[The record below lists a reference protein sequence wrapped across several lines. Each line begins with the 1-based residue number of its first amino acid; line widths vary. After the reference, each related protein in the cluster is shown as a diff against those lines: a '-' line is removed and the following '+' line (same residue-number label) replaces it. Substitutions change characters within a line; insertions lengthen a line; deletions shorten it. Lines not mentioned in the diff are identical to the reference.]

1 MIWDRLS
8 IIRSFFGQG
17 EVGTPQAVA
26 QDGAAAEVAARWQK
40 AFNRDPQLAEDLIR
54 QSGLLNLQPI
64 DMIEGYP
71 QPASIDPQR
80 LAYEAGRRDL
90 ALLILSQG
98 HISHLEL
105 NQLMESLD
113 VR

>member
-1 MIWDRLS
+1 
-8 IIRSFFGQG
+8 
-17 EVGTPQAVA
+17 
-26 QDGAAAEVAARWQK
+26 
-40 AFNRDPQLAEDLIR
+40 
-54 QSGLLNLQPI
+54 
-64 DMIEGYP
+64 MIEGYP

>member
-1 MIWDRLS
+1 MAD
-8 IIRSFFGQG
+8 
-17 EVGTPQAVA
+17 
-26 QDGAAAEVAARWQK
+26 
-40 AFNRDPQLAEDLIR
+40 
-54 QSGLLNLQPI
+54 
-64 DMIEGYP
+64 GYP
-71 QPASIDPQR
+71 QPARIDPQR

>member
-17 EVGTPQAVA
+17 EAGTPQAIA

-54 QSGLLNLQPI
+54 
-64 DMIEGYP
+64 
-71 QPASIDPQR
+71 
-80 LAYEAGRRDL
+80 
-90 ALLILSQG
+90 
-98 HISHLEL
+98 
-105 NQLMESLD
+105 
-113 VR
+113 